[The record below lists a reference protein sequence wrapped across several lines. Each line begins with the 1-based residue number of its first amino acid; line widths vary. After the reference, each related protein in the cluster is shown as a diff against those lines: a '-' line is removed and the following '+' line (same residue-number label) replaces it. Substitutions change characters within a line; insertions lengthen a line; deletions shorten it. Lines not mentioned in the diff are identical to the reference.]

1 MPECIK
7 LLPDHV
13 ANQIAAGEVILRPA
27 SVVKELLENAIDA
40 GGTHIRILI
49 KDAGKA
55 LIQVVDDG
63 SGMSPDD
70 ARMCFE
76 RHATSKLR
84 TAEDLFAIKTMGFR
98 GEALASIAA
107 VAQVELKTRRST
119 DEVGNLI
126 MIEGSKVKTQEATA
140 CSTGTSVSVKNLFF
154 NVPARRNFLKS
165 DTVETNQIMEEFFR
179 VALVHPETAFSF
191 FLNGKET
198 YHLVSGNLKQRIL
211 QIFGSH
217 MNEKLVPVEQETMVA
232 NIRGFT
238 GKPQHARKSRGEQYF
253 FVNGRFIRHPYF
265 HHAVDTAYRQLIPE
279 GHFPAYFIF
288 FDLDPADLD
297 VNIHPTKTEVKFLN
311 EKAIYSILHAAVRQS
326 LGKFNLTP
334 SLDFDLENSLDP
346 GRRDPDRPLI
356 PPRININPDYNPFQT
371 QKPADPLRSRPYP
384 GSSQPWEKL
393 LDTQDDQPGSQT
405 KQARTD
411 EAPIQEEE
419 TRELFQLKNSYIIAA
434 VRSGMLIVDQQ
445 RAHERI
451 LFEKFLEQQQKQ
463 EVVSQ
468 QELFPSTCVFPHPDA
483 ELLKELLPDLR
494 QMGFVIEEALH
505 LENSFVVTGIPSG
518 MEESML
524 QQSLE
529 EIVDSFKTIGSG
541 LQWDKATR
549 MAASLARNLGIR
561 NNKPLQ
567 AAEMNKLINDL
578 FSCKM
583 PELTPDGKKTLV
595 ILSTDELENRFKLTV
610 RQ

>member
-1 MPECIK
+1 MPESIK
-7 LLPDHV
+7 LLPEHV

-40 GGTHIRILI
+40 GGKNIRILI

-55 LIQVVDDG
+55 LIQVIDDG

-84 TAEDLFAIKTMGFR
+84 TADDLFAIKTMGFR

-107 VAQVELKTRRST
+107 VAQVELKTRRSS
-119 DEVGNLI
+119 DELGNLI
-126 MIEGSKVKTQEATA
+126 LIEGSKVKTQESTA
-140 CSTGTSVSVKNLFF
+140 CPTGTSVSVKNLFF

-165 DTVETNQIMEEFFR
+165 DTMETNQMMEEFFR

-198 YHLVSGNLKQRIL
+198 YHLIPGNLRQRIL
-211 QIFGSH
+211 QIFGNH
-217 MNEKLVPVEQETMVA
+217 MNEKLVPVEQDTVVV
-232 NIRGFT
+232 NIRGFA
-238 GKPQHARKSRGEQYF
+238 GKPQHARKTRGEQYF

-279 GHFPAYFIF
+279 KHFPAYFIF
-288 FDLDPADLD
+288 FELDPADLD

-311 EKAIYSILHAAVRQS
+311 EKAIYAILLASVRQS
-326 LGKFNLTP
+326 LGKFSLTP

-346 GRRDPDRPLI
+346 VSRDPNRPI
-356 PPRININPDYNPFQT
+356 VPPKITINPDYNPFQT
-371 QKPADPLRSRPYP
+371 QKPSDPLRTRPYP
-384 GSSQPWEKL
+384 GSSQPWEKVL
-393 LDTQDDQPGSQT
+393 NTEGEQLRTASA
-405 KQARTD
+405 QAETGEIPSR
-411 EAPIQEEE
+411 EEE
-419 TRELFQLKNSYIIAA
+419 ARELFQLKNRYIIAA
-434 VRSGMLIVDQQ
+434 VRSGMLIVDQE

-451 LFEKFLEQQQKQ
+451 LFERFLELQQKQ

-468 QELFPSTCVFPHPDA
+468 QELFPSTCVFPLPDA
-483 ELLKELLPDLR
+483 KLLKELLPDLR

-505 LENSFVVTGIPSG
+505 HENSFVVSGIPTG

-578 FSCKM
+578 FSCKI

-595 ILSTDELENRFKLTV
+595 IITTDEIENRFKQTA